1 MFIEAVK
8 FVCFLFNAHR
18 LEGILVFAV
27 IGANFALQGLL
38 FLISLPIILSI
49 LVSQGHSHQCTES
62 FMCENVMD
70 ELKQMQPEDESK
82 KKMLDFSTW
91 NKRWSPMVK
100 MVCFVCYVRMLL
112 FCLLFYIKIK
122 Y

>member
-18 LEGILVFAV
+18 WEGILVFAV

-49 LVSQGHSHQCTES
+49 LVSQGHSLQCTTES
-62 FMCENVMD
+62 FMRENVMD
-70 ELKQMQPEDESK
+70 ELKQTQPEDESK
-82 KKMLDFSTW
+82 KKMLDIL
-91 NKRWSPMVK
+91 KRLHLEQEMESDGEDGM
-100 MVCFVCYVRMLL
+100 
-112 FCLLFYIKIK
+112 FCLLCAYAIFLSSFSI
-122 Y
+122 

>member
-18 LEGILVFAV
+18 WEGILVFAV

-49 LVSQGHSHQCTES
+49 LVSQGHSLQCTTES
-62 FMCENVMD
+62 FMRENVMD

-82 KKMLDFSTW
+82 KKMLDILKRLHLEEEMESDGEDGMFCVLCAYAIVLSSFS
-91 NKRWSPMVK
+91 
-100 MVCFVCYVRMLL
+100 
-112 FCLLFYIKIK
+112 I
-122 Y
+122 